1 MQLDRRMGITIHYR
15 FMARSRDAVSKLL
28 AEVKVIAE
36 KLGMKVL
43 EHRDLELVLHPHP
56 DCETLAL
63 EFEQWKAVKQREG
76 WNYCKEVMQ
85 DYEKVLHDDDY
96 VCGSFTKTQYAGYKT
111 HVLVAELLRKV
122 AGSCTLAY
130 VSDEADYYE
139 TRDAE
144 KTMQEFDESS
154 EAISKI
160 AGMLKEAFGKDRV
173 YASIDHVEG
182 A

>member
-1 MQLDRRMGITIHYR
+1 MGITIHYR
-15 FMARSRDAVSKLL
+15 FMATSRDAVSKLL

-36 KLGMKVL
+36 KLEMKIVRFEGL
-43 EHRDLELVLHPHP
+43 SLVIDPHP

-63 EFEQWKAVKQREG
+63 EFEKWKAVRQREG
-76 WNYCKEVMQ
+76 WDYCKEVMQ
-85 DYEKVLHDDDY
+85 DYEKVLHDEDL
-96 VCGSFTKTQYAGYKT
+96 VCGSFTKTQYAGYKA

-144 KTMQEFDESS
+144 KTRQEFDESS

-160 AGMLKEAFGKDRV
+160 ASMLKEAFGKDRV

>member
-1 MQLDRRMGITIHYR
+1 MGITIHYR

-111 HVLVAELLRKV
+111 HVLVAELLRKWQ
-122 AGSCTLAY
+122 AHALWPMSQMRQATMRQGMQ
-130 VSDEADYYE
+130 
-139 TRDAE
+139 

-160 AGMLKEAFGKDRV
+160 AGMLKEAFGKTESMLLLTTWR
-173 YASIDHVEG
+173 A
-182 A
+182 